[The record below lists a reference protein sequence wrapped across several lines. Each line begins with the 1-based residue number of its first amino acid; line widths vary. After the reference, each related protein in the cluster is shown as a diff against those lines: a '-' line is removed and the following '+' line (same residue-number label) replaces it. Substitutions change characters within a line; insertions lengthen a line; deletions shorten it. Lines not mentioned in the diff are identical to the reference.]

1 MEITGSL
8 DCDTVLIGIEE
19 VPVSCCKDKCYY
31 DWTWTSKWRVLF
43 TLFIYEGRFFCF
55 LIIS

>member
-8 DCDTVLIGIEE
+8 DYDTVLIGIEE

-31 DWTWTSKWRVLF
+31 DWTWTSKSRVLF
-43 TLFIYEGRFFCF
+43 TLFIYEGKFF
-55 LIIS
+55 ISS